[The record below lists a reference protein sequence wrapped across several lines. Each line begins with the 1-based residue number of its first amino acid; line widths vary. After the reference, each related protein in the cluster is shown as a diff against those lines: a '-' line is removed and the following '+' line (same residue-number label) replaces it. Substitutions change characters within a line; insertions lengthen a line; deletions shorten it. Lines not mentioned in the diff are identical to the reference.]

1 MAQSEQTAKSVF
13 ESRIQEYVG
22 RLEGPPY
29 TCPDTVNEPMIRH
42 WCEVMGDE
50 SPVYTDP
57 VLAQN
62 SAHRGIVAPPTMLQ
76 TWDMRGYPMHEPS
89 QIKNTQREL
98 HRIFD
103 EAGYTGVVA
112 TDTEQEFLRYLKPGD
127 SVTSETRI
135 ESISDQKATALGLG
149 YFIVTRTH
157 FTDQNAEPV
166 GWLSFRVLKFKP
178 AQQADTAAATDSPAQ
193 PGKPQRIR
201 SPEGHDNGWW
211 WEGFRNHKI
220 LIQKCS
226 DCGELRHPCRPM
238 CGACQSMQWESI
250 EASGKGT
257 IHSFTVIHYPPVPGY
272 DYPLPVGLI
281 DLEEGTRIVANIKG
295 CEPGE
300 IQIGMKVEG
309 IVERVSEDDSLML
322 PFFYKVPA

>member
-1 MAQSEQTAKSVF
+1 MPQSDQTAQAAF
-13 ESRIQEYVG
+13 EAKIHEYVG
-22 RLEGPPY
+22 KMEGPPH
-29 TCPDTVNEPMIRH
+29 TCPDVVSEPMIRH

-50 SPVYTDP
+50 NAVYTDP
-57 VLAQN
+57 AVAKD
-62 SAHRGIVAPPTMLQ
+62 SAHGGIVAPPTMLQ
-76 TWDMRGYPMHEPS
+76 SWDMRGYPMHDPS
-89 QIKNTQREL
+89 QIQNTQREL

-135 ESISDQKATALGLG
+135 ESISEEKATGLGLG
-149 YFIVTRTH
+149 YFIVTRTT
-157 FTDQNAEPV
+157 FRDQDSEDV

-178 AQQADTAAATDSPAQ
+178 AQQPAVAGDSPAM
-193 PGKPQRIR
+193 PVKPRRIR

-211 WEGFRNHKI
+211 WEGFRNQKI

-226 DCGELRHPCRPM
+226 DCGVLRHPCRPM
-238 CGACQSMQWESI
+238 CGECQSMKWESI

-257 IHSFTVIHYPPVPGY
+257 VHSFTVVHYPAVPGY
-272 DYPLPVGLI
+272 DYPLPIGLI

-295 CEPGE
+295 CEPE
-300 IQIGMKVEG
+300 DIQIGMKVEG
-309 IVERVSEDDSLML
+309 IVERISDDDDLML
-322 PFFYKVPA
+322 PFFYKLPA